1 MNGSVRLATSLAL
14 AWVRLYTGRMPS
26 DIRTARR
33 AEVASDLWDHH
44 ADAMADGVPPMVAAS
59 HMLLRT
65 CLGLFD
71 DLMWCYEAR
80 DPRRTQRRF
89 TMKLSPRQARWTGIL
104 SVAGGAIMLLLFGLV
119 PTIREYFGSVGIPL
133 PLPTRAVFG
142 LSAFVTAYWW
152 ACAAGAVAVV
162 LATKR
167 LVLIA
172 AGPDGQVRTE
182 ADALLTK
189 IEPIMIV
196 GLGVVVGAM
205 VLAMFLPM
213 FDAVR
218 AMN

>member
-1 MNGSVRLATSLAL
+1 
-14 AWVRLYTGRMPS
+14 
-26 DIRTARR
+26 
-33 AEVASDLWDHH
+33 
-44 ADAMADGVPPMVAAS
+44 
-59 HMLLRT
+59 
-65 CLGLFD
+65 
-71 DLMWCYEAR
+71 
-80 DPRRTQRRF
+80 
-89 TMKLSPRQARWTGIL
+89 MKLSPRQARWTGIL
-104 SVAGGAIMLLLFGLV
+104 SVAGGAIMLLLFGIV
-119 PTIREYFGSVGIPL
+119 PTLREYFGSVGIPL
-133 PLPTRAVFG
+133 PLPTRVVLG

-172 AGPDGQVRTE
+172 AGPDGQARTE

-189 IEPIMIV
+189 MEPIMIV

>member
-1 MNGSVRLATSLAL
+1 MSRSVRIATRLAL

-26 DIRTARR
+26 DVRTARR
-33 AEVASDLWDHH
+33 AEVASDLWEHH
-44 ADAMADGVPPMVAAS
+44 ADAKADGVPPMVAAS
-59 HMLLRT
+59 QMLLRT

-80 DPRRTQRRF
+80 DPKRAQRRF
-89 TMKLSPRQARWTGIL
+89 TMKLSPRQSRWTGIL
-104 SVAGGAIMLLLFGLV
+104 SVAGGATMLLLFGIV
-119 PTIREYFGSVGIPL
+119 PTLREYFGSVAIPL
-133 PLPTRAVFG
+133 PLPTRVVFS

-152 ACAAGAVAVV
+152 AFAIGVVAVV
-162 LATKR
+162 LAAKR
-167 LVLIA
+167 LVFVA
-172 AGPDGQVRTE
+172 AGPDGEART
-182 ADALLTK
+182 DALLTK
-189 IEPIMIV
+189 MEPILIV